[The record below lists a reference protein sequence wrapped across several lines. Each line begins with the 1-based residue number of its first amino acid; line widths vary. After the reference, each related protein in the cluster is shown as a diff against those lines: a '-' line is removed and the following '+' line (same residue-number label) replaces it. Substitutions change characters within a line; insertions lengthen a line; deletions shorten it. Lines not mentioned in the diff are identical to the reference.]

1 MTRIQRSIVYVF
13 ANCHTSFRGEKRL
26 QWYSPLF
33 NLLSGF
39 YFSHHQE
46 SNQNPS
52 WSQFFR
58 ILLVCFSL
66 GGKFIFIDNCFE
78 INETDRILNCGQRY
92 KSKHDPHSWMNNLSS
107 WKRTWKIQVWL
118 SIEPWPL
125 RWPNA
130 TLYPLIWAN
139 QANIQVLF
147 QLLRLF
153 IQLRGSCSRSYFYPA
168 VQDMIYLVYF
178 NVKFVCSV

>member
-1 MTRIQRSIVYVF
+1 MKYPPMTRIQRSIVYVF

-125 RWPNA
+125 RWPDSTHND
-130 TLYPLIWAN
+130 LSPVGLVSSIDNLI
-139 QANIQVLF
+139 
-147 QLLRLF
+147 
-153 IQLRGSCSRSYFYPA
+153 
-168 VQDMIYLVYF
+168 
-178 NVKFVCSV
+178 

>member
-39 YFSHHQE
+39 

-52 WSQFFR
+52 WSQFFP

-78 INETDRILNCGQRY
+78 INETDHILNCGQRY
-92 KSKHDPHSWMNNLSS
+92 ESEHNPHSWMKNLSS
-107 WKRTWKIQVWL
+107 WKRAWKILVWL
-118 SIEPWPL
+118 GIEPWPL
-125 RWPNA
+125 RWPDSTHNDLSPVGLVSS
-130 TLYPLIWAN
+130 TDNNFLFNFKTQISKY
-139 QANIQVLF
+139 IQMYY
-147 QLLRLF
+147 REKNNT
-153 IQLRGSCSRSYFYPA
+153 I
-168 VQDMIYLVYF
+168 
-178 NVKFVCSV
+178 NNNNNE